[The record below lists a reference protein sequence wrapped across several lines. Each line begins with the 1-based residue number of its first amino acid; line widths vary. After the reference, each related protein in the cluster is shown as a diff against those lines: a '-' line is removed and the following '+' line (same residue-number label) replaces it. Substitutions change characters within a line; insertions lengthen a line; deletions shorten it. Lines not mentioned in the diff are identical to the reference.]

1 MWLLI
6 NNMPLP
12 KINISLMVNIN
23 ISPMSLMV
31 INFSLMS
38 LMVTNINLMSLITNN
53 TNPMSLMLFMSLTA
67 ITKPPRPSPT

>member
-12 KINISLMVNIN
+12 KINISLMVNI
-23 ISPMSLMV
+23 SLMSLMV

-53 TNPMSLMLFMSLTA
+53 NNPMSLMLFMSLTA